1 MKRNILWTIAAAI
14 LFSCTDSMQ
23 EYAAMDDLNNN
34 VQTESDRSHFVSKSD
49 IAALLRAQ
57 SNSTRSVSECEDDIT
72 CFVDEKHDTLLYACN
87 KTDGGWIVYASDTRV
102 PAIVAESSAGT
113 FAEAM
118 QNEAAKMW
126 MESIKEEMKVIKSLP
141 DKKLNFSPEEIE
153 NNKDYW
159 LAISNPDKFV
169 KMKLGIEN
177 ETGQK
182 GLPMATGH
190 YEFSG
195 TYDTIEYYDSIPKLT
210 TTNWDQSTP
219 FNNFC
224 PYISGSSSVHAP
236 AGCVAIAG
244 AQMLYFLH
252 NKLGVPETAPSEA
265 YVYGHVGYPDYYWS
279 QYNYTSTIWNDM
291 ATNESSAAPL
301 IADVGRRVNMNY
313 GNNGSGAYTSDLVNG
328 VFAPYGISCTYATY
342 NTTNLRSSL
351 SAGFPVI
358 VSAHAIDGQETAGH
372 AFIID
377 HYRRYRTLTQYCFI
391 WVWDTTP
398 PGVPLIE
405 HPNQYEYVYSSPYIN
420 MIGMN
425 WGWGQNHNNNEWYSM
440 TGDWITYSTYNPSD
454 SLNWNISRN
463 MIYDFQV
470 ASH

>member
-1 MKRNILWTIAAAI
+1 MKKSLLIPVTALI

-23 EYAAMDDLNNN
+23 EYSAMDDLNNS
-34 VQTESDRSHFVSKSD
+34 VQMEPDRSHFVSKSD
-49 IAALLRAQ
+49 VAALLRAQ

-102 PAIVAESSAGT
+102 PAIIAESSAGT

-118 QNEAAKMW
+118 ENEAAHVW
-126 MESIKEEMKVIKSLP
+126 LQATAEEIKVIKSLS
-141 DKKLNFSPEEIE
+141 DDKLNFSAEEIE
-153 NNKDYW
+153 GNKKFW
-159 LAISNPDKFV
+159 KSISSPDEY
-169 KMKLGIEN
+169 MKEKNAKEGPN
-177 ETGQK
+177 ETR

-190 YEFSG
+190 YELVN
-195 TYDTIEYYDSIPKLT
+195 TISHWENYDSIPRLT
-210 TTNWDQSTP
+210 TTDWDQHAP
-219 FNNFC
+219 FNNYC
-224 PYISGSSSVHAP
+224 PYKSGSSTEHAP

-265 YVYGHVGYPDYYWS
+265 YVFGHVGYPDYYWS

-358 VSAHAIDGQETAGH
+358 VSAYAIDGQETVGH

-377 HYRRYRTLTQYCFI
+377 RYKRARLFTENVYW

-398 PGVPLIE
+398 PGVPLLPPDQLEITDTISISNPE
-405 HPNQYEYVYSSPYIN
+405 IR

-425 WGWGQNHNNNEWYSM
+425 WGWGEIPNNNGWYSL
-440 TGDWITYSTYNPSD
+440 TGDWIDIN

-463 MIYDFQV
+463 MIYNFQV